1 MARAEFPQEAAMAE
15 PLELAGPVGF
25 IGLGI
30 MGSAMRAH
38 LLGAGHRVIGYDV
51 SPAACDQHLAQ
62 DGADNTSSVHA
73 VLRALGSCVTPALA
87 RDRGAPGPA
96 RGGAPGTVRSV
107 HPVGWLPAGSTVVVT
122 GVLVPTN
129 GGADHHHHHT
139 TARPPAATRAK
150 TQGNGQG
157 THHGRGKGRGQGG
170 QPPEGDTSLAAAGI
184 AGDWKD
190 NT

>member
-1 MARAEFPQEAAMAE
+1 MAE

-73 VLRALGSCVTPALA
+73 VLRALAPVSPPPWPATGG
-87 RDRGAPGPA
+87 RPGRRGAAHPGRYGRYIRSGGYPRAA
-96 RGGAPGTVRSV
+96 RS
-107 HPVGWLPAGSTVVVT
+107 W
-122 GVLVPTN
+122 
-129 GGADHHHHHT
+129 
-139 TARPPAATRAK
+139 
-150 TQGNGQG
+150 
-157 THHGRGKGRGQGG
+157 
-170 QPPEGDTSLAAAGI
+170 
-184 AGDWKD
+184 
-190 NT
+190 